1 MSLKRRSSCRRT
13 QGLTAPEILQQYP
26 QRTLEEIH
34 TVLAWYYAHQTE
46 FDKELA
52 EKPRMTNVRSRTSLR
67 RDSDEIRRLL
77 SLVETVTA
85 EEMLNRLEF
94 L

>member
-1 MSLKRRSSCRRT
+1 
-13 QGLTAPEILQQYP
+13 
-26 QRTLEEIH
+26 
-34 TVLAWYYAHQTE
+34 
-46 FDKELA
+46 
-52 EKPRMTNVRSRTSLR
+52 MTNVRSRTSLR